1 MTTRCTGTA
10 QITAQVAGEEVV
22 MHGGSRRGSH
32 AQAKTDRAKE
42 GQSRTGQGK
51 PSQPRPGQAKGGQAK
66 AGGRGTEPRT
76 AHDGPAP
83 DPDRL
88 TRLLEPVV
96 HALDMDLEGIRVT
109 SAGRRRI
116 LRVVVDA
123 DGGVSLDDIALASR
137 ELSGKLDNAPEMGE
151 QPYTLEV
158 SSPGIDR
165 PLTEPRHWRRAVG
178 RLVVVPLTVS
188 DGTVPAGNGV
198 AAAEGRVVGSS
209 AAGVTL
215 EHDGVTREY
224 AYADI
229 GPGRVQVEF
238 GHFSEP
244 GDDDLTDGDPGDGE
258 AGDPEPGDDELVE
271 ED

>member
-1 MTTRCTGTA
+1 
-10 QITAQVAGEEVV
+10 

-32 AQAKTDRAKE
+32 PQAKTGRAKDAHSRS
-42 GQSRTGQGK
+42 GQAKPGQA
-51 PSQPRPGQAKGGQAK
+51 QAGQAKGGQAK

-76 AHDGPAP
+76 AQYGPAP
-83 DPDRL
+83 DADQL

-116 LRVVVDA
+116 LRIVVDA

-137 ELSGKLDNAPEMGE
+137 ELSSKLDNAPEMGE

-158 SSPGIDR
+158 SSPGVDR
-165 PLTEPRHWRRAVG
+165 PLTQPRHWRRAVG
-178 RLVVVPLTVS
+178 RLVVVPLKVS
-188 DGTVPAGNGV
+188 DGSAQEGNGL
-198 AAAEGRVVGSS
+198 AAAEGRITGSS
-209 AAGVTL
+209 TVGVTL
-215 EHDGVTREY
+215 ENDGVTREY
-224 AYADI
+224 AYADL

-238 GHFSEP
+238 GHF
-244 GDDDLTDGDPGDGE
+244 D
-258 AGDPEPGDDELVE
+258 EPGDDEVVE